1 MVTKYYVDCFEYDP
15 WTDKNTMYA
24 SVADD
29 YSWFD
34 SWPGVKELPHWERPL
49 KLTFGD
55 DEVNKTGSSKL
66 IYFITKIGFPNKR

>member
-55 DEVNKTGSSKL
+55 DEVNS
-66 IYFITKIGFPNKR
+66 GFCYIQLRRVV